1 MALRLEQAGADGLV
15 LFNRFMQTDIDP
27 GTFTVSTGF
36 KLSSPAEATVSR
48 SWIARLRRQVRC
60 SLAAS
65 TGVETADDVAAYLLA
80 GADVV
85 MTTSALLRHGPGHVT
100 ALLNGLTS
108 WMDRKGVGSV
118 AEIRGL
124 LAAADEAAEPSFGRY
139 GYLSAVER
147 ASRAFSP
154 R

>member
-15 LFNRFMQTDIDP
+15 LFNRFMQTDINP
-27 GTFTVSTGF
+27 HTFTVSTGF
-36 KLSSPAEATVSR
+36 KLSSPAEATLPR
-48 SWIARLRRQVRC
+48 SWIARLRSQVRS

-100 ALLNGLTS
+100 ALLDGLTT
-108 WMDRKGVGSV
+108 WMDRKGIGSV

-124 LAAADEAAEPSFGRY
+124 LAPAADTPQQGFGRY
-139 GYLSAVER
+139 GYLSAVEQ
-147 ASRAFSP
+147 ASRAYSP